1 MSLLTHLST
10 LVDALSRRLPLRPA
24 LCSGRGSEQHFLC
37 TPGWHTVALLQKPL
51 KTLTASSPT
60 VSLAVVAS
68 GGTCYSGP
76 HLSCLH
82 ESLPRLKPSLMSLAS
97 SNELRLI
104 FCPVKGCLSTLAHG
118 WFCSRQLETVWSPK
132 IPVSFCSCIHLSL
145 VRFGDWIILLCFLS
159 ARMFNI
165 SLTFPFQ
172 GQEILITC
180 QNCPPSGGVKA

>member
-76 HLSCLH
+76 
-82 ESLPRLKPSLMSLAS
+82 PSLWRTVFAFFGTCHIKFIERSHRQSVTKRHLRMLPTILGHMLPVALGPRRAKVSLS
-97 SNELRLI
+97 SL
-104 FCPVKGCLSTLAHG
+104 FLA
-118 WFCSRQLETVWSPK
+118 L
-132 IPVSFCSCIHLSL
+132 
-145 VRFGDWIILLCFLS
+145 
-159 ARMFNI
+159 
-165 SLTFPFQ
+165 
-172 GQEILITC
+172 
-180 QNCPPSGGVKA
+180 